1 MLDQSTRVAILRL
14 HSQGHG
20 SRAIATALGVSRG
33 SVRRVL
39 HAGRAEIPES
49 DRPQKAEPHRDQILQ
64 LFAACK
70 GNLVRVHEELL
81 AAGAS
86 LSYQALTAFCRR
98 HDIGRPR
105 PRLAGHYDF
114 EPGQEMQH
122 DTSPHD
128 VRVGGRL
135 RRAQTASLVLCHSR
149 MRFLQLYPGF
159 TRFTCK
165 VFLTDALA
173 YMGGSCTRCMIDNTH
188 VVVLSGTGAQMVP
201 SAEMEA
207 FGERYGFAWQAHEKG
222 DANRSAHVE
231 RGFDHFE
238 RNFLAGRSFSDWD
251 DLNAQARAWCDRV
264 NATVKRH
271 LHASPREL
279 LAAELPRMRPLPTY
293 LPEVYLLHQRIVDS
307 EGFVNVHR
315 NRYTAPWTLVA
326 RFVEVRETKDR
337 IQVFDGPRM
346 VADHRK
352 VIDRFDVRVIASEH
366 RPPRHRAYF
375 GRPQAHAERDR
386 LLARLPALAPF
397 VTLLAQRARAGLRE
411 LRILSR
417 MADEYPLDA
426 LLGALG
432 DATHFGLTD
441 LDRIERMVL
450 RRIASDFFPPPP
462 ADEDDDD

>member
-1 MLDQSTRVAILRL
+1 MLDQSTRAAILRL
-14 HSQGHG
+14 REQGHG
-20 SRAIATALGVSRG
+20 SRAIASALGISRG

-39 HAGRAEIPES
+39 RAGCAEIPQG
-49 DRPQKAEPHRDQILQ
+49 DRAQKGEPHRDQILH
-64 LFAACK
+64 LFATCN

-81 AAGAS
+81 ADGAA

-98 HDIGRPR
+98 HGIGRP
-105 PRLAGHYDF
+105 PPQLAGHYELD
-114 EPGQEMQH
+114 PGEEMQH

-128 VRVGGRL
+128 VRVGGKL
-135 RRAQTASLVLCHSR
+135 RRAQTAALVLCHSR
-149 MRFLQLYPGF
+149 MRFLQLYPSF
-159 TRFTCK
+159 TRFVCK

-173 YMGGSCTRCMIDNTH
+173 YMGGSCARCMTDNTH

-201 SAEMEA
+201 AAEMEA
-207 FGERYGFAWQAHEKG
+207 FGERYGFVWQAHEKG
-222 DANRSAHVE
+222 HANRSAHVE

-279 LAAELPRMRPLPTY
+279 LAAELPRMRPLPPY
-293 LPEVYLLHQRIVDS
+293 VPEVYLLHQRIVDS

-315 NRYTAPWTLVA
+315 NRYTTPWTLVG
-326 RFVEVRETKDR
+326 RFVEVRETKDQ
-337 IQVFDGPRM
+337 ILIFDGPRR
-346 VADHRK
+346 VAEHRK
-352 VIDRFDVRVIASEH
+352 VIDRFDARVIVPEH

-386 LLARLPALAPF
+386 LLARLPALGPF
-397 VTLLAQRARAGLRE
+397 VALLGLRGRAGLRD

-426 LLGALG
+426 LLGALA

-450 RRIASDFFPPPP
+450 RRIASDFFPPPLP
-462 ADEDDDD
+462 EDDDDD